1 MRILLPARLVAV
13 IALIGLLA
21 SLEACTVILDPDPGA
36 VRPGAYAFDLPYA
49 G

>member
-1 MRILLPARLVAV
+1 MRTLLPARLVAV

-21 SLEACTVILDPDPGA
+21 SLEACTVIIDPDLGA
-36 VRPGAYAFDLPYA
+36 VRPGPYAFDLPYA